1 MRSLTRS
8 SLVPVTIALA
18 LAACTGKAGR
28 TDTATSVSQAG
39 AIAPAAPTPIATD
52 DQLAS
57 VARTMVKSAMIKQ
70 NDRVFIA
77 GGVRDNAL
85 LEDLA
90 IETMKAGAQPV
101 ISVWS
106 DRLSKRS
113 YDEVPASFDTLSP
126 RASLALINNF
136 DVALQVD
143 FSESDSALAGVD
155 PKRLAARAHAGQA
168 VMDALKRHGV
178 RTVQLGNGLYP
189 TADLA
194 KRLGTSRDQLAAIF
208 WRASA
213 VPPETIRA
221 KGDSVRAAL
230 AAAPQ
235 VTLTAPNGTNATF
248 RLNTSHAVLSDG
260 ALTAEK
266 VKQGFASMQ
275 TWLPAGELLVSVDPA
290 SVDGKIVIDHM
301 LFNGTDVSGLTLTFT
316 KGKLASMTATSGLA
330 PLQAAFD
337 AATGAKD
344 RFTAIDIGLNP
355 EVNLPQN
362 TGRVV
367 YMAAGALLVQLGD
380 DQMLGGTNVSTIN
393 IGGQVPSATLTAGG
407 KAVIDHGALK

>member
-8 SLVPVTIALA
+8 GLIPVTIALS
-18 LAACTGKAGR
+18 LAACSGKAGK
-28 TDTATSVSQAG
+28 TDTATTVSQAG
-39 AIAPAAPTPIATD
+39 AIGPAAPAPIATD

-57 VARTMVKSAMIKQ
+57 VARTMVKAALIKP
-70 NDRVFIA
+70 NERVFIG
-77 GGVRDNAL
+77 GGVRDNVL

-90 IETMKAGAQPV
+90 IEAMKVGAQPV

-136 DVALQVD
+136 DVALNVD
-143 FSESDSALAGVD
+143 FTESDSALAGVD
-155 PKRLAARAHAGQA
+155 PKRIAARARTGQ
-168 VMDALKRHGV
+168 VVTDALKRRGV
-178 RTVQLGNGLYP
+178 RVVALGNGLYP
-189 TADLA
+189 TDGLA
-194 KRLGTSRDQLAAIF
+194 KRLGISRDQLATIF

-221 KGDSVRAAL
+221 KGDSVRAEL
-230 AAAPQ
+230 AASPQ

-248 RLNTSHAVLSDG
+248 KVNPAHAVLSDG
-260 ALTAEK
+260 ALTPEK
-266 VKQGFASMQ
+266 VKQGFGSMQ

-290 SVDGKIVIDHM
+290 SVDGKIVFDHV
-301 LFNGTDVSGLTLTFT
+301 LWNGTDVSGLTLTFT

-330 PLQAAFD
+330 PLQAAYD

-355 EVNLPQN
+355 EVKLPQN
-362 TGRVV
+362 TGAVV
-367 YMAAGALLVQLGD
+367 YMAAGAILVQLGD
-380 DQMLGGTNVSTIN
+380 DQMLGGSNVSTLN
-393 IGGQVPSATLTAGG
+393 LGGQVPSATLTAGG
-407 KAVIDHGALK
+407 KPVIDRGTLK